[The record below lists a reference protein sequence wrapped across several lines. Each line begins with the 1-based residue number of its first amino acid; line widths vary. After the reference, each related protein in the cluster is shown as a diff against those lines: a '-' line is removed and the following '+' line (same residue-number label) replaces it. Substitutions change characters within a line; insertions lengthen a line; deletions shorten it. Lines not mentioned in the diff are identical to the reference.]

1 MLPQYAAGELEPG
14 VEAGVREH
22 FAGCADCRQAA
33 ADAALDAALARGV
46 PRFQAT
52 PAFKQRLREQVRGA
66 GPAPSPVRRP
76 RRWFG
81 APAAATIA
89 IGALAAALVLVVSG
103 GHRKAAD
110 EWTLADEAVSD
121 HLRVAASTHP
131 VEVESG
137 GIHQVKPWFTGRV
150 DFAPRITFS
159 GDADFPMV
167 GGSVG
172 YVRDRRAAVFTFRHK
187 LHLISLVIFPADN
200 LPWPQERPTKIGPLD
215 VVEED
220 RRGFSVLFWR
230 SGGLGYALVSD
241 VNRADLELLAQRID
255 PR

>member
-1 MLPQYAAGELEPG
+1 VRAYAAGELEPDIQ
-14 VEAGVREH
+14 ASVREH
-22 FAGCADCRQAA
+22 FAGCADCRQVA

-46 PRFQAT
+46 PHWQPA
-52 PAFKQRLREQVRGA
+52 PAFKPRLREQLR
-66 GPAPSPVRRP
+66 GPAPVPSAVRPP

-81 APAAATIA
+81 RPAAAA
-89 IGALAAALVLVVSG
+89 VALGCMAAVLVVVVAG
-103 GHRKAAD
+103 GHWKAGN

-159 GDADFPMV
+159 GDADFPLV

-172 YVRDRRAAVFTFRHK
+172 YVRDRRAAVFIFRHR
-187 LHLISLVIFPADN
+187 LHLITLMIFPAEN
-200 LPWPQERPTKIGPLD
+200 LPWPQARPTRIGPLE

-230 SGGLGYALVSD
+230 SGGLGYLLVSD
-241 VNRADLELLAQRID
+241 VNRADLELLAQRVD